1 MKSFASTVAVIAL
14 IATPAIAQKG
24 MGGGKGR
31 RGPQQQ
37 QKTEE
42 QKKAEQKLDKD
53 YKAALDS
60 IPDKKYDP
68 WGGVRPAAK
77 TKEP

>member
-1 MKSFASTVAVIAL
+1 
-14 IATPAIAQKG
+14 
-24 MGGGKGR
+24 MGGGKGTAVR
-31 RGPQQQ
+31 NSHRKP
-37 QKTEE
+37 KIE
-42 QKKAEQKLDKD
+42 KKAEQKLNKD

-68 WGGVRPAAK
+68 WGSVRPAAK